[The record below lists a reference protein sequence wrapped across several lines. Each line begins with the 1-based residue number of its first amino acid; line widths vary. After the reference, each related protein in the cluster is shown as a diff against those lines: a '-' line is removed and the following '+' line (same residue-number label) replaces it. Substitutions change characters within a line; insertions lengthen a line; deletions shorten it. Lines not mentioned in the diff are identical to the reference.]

1 MSKYV
6 GMTAELSGVAAVSR
20 GRRFYVAL
28 IFLAVGLPLL
38 ATTVLY
44 AVFSSRMTADAYIIA
59 EKRANRVA
67 GEIGLWF
74 AVEARGVEL
83 AAAQIALM
91 GKTPEAGN
99 MLTLLRGV
107 HSASPAL
114 RSVYYGTVD
123 NHMINSSGWVPP
135 PGWDLRQR
143 PWYLKAQAAPARG
156 LVFTDPFLN
165 ASGDAMIV
173 TVAKPVYSAEGN
185 LLGVVGAD
193 IELGT
198 IARFLVDTPI
208 TAGSASLLYNG
219 GALITGARD
228 TLDAP
233 LLAEVERHLPFAG
246 AGQMYMGTGML
257 RDRMLYVPVPRVGW
271 HLVAYVPWEDFFPHA
286 RTLWLYVGLIGVS
299 AAGLMI
305 GLASF
310 YYGQVSAPLLA
321 LEQTINSLHIREDCF
336 DRIPPAARPGR
347 FAALV
352 SSINDLLDRA
362 QSYYLEVHTAKV
374 EMEAMN
380 TRLEIAVTEER
391 ESREELE
398 IRQGYWRALFEN
410 AKDAIVVVDM
420 SCAITAAN
428 DAFLRLF
435 EWDSKEVLGRNIDT
449 VVACHRLEEAES
461 LSRQLAVGMADF
473 ATTRLTRFGQEIEV
487 EISIVPIRALNQVE
501 GAYAIYRDVR
511 ARRTAEREMQRL
523 SQYDQLTGVHNR
535 AYFDLTLRE
544 LEQRGAAP
552 ISVLLGD
559 TNGLK
564 LINDAFGHALGDEML
579 RLSADALRSCAR
591 PGDILARVGG
601 DEFAMILPQTTEEE
615 AEALVACIEAECRA
629 RSEGLRQLSI
639 AFGVSCKST
648 ATENLSQLFILAEDR
663 MYRRKL
669 REGKSVRGSLIT
681 SLMQALEEKTRDTT
695 AHSDRM
701 GDLARDLAKR
711 MGIFGSDLD
720 DIHLLATLH
729 DIGKIGV
736 PDHILNKPSQ
746 LSPEEWE
753 IMKKHSEI
761 GYRIAG
767 ATVELAHLA
776 EGILHHHERWDGTGY
791 PYALVEEDIPMH
803 ARIIAVVDAYDAM
816 TNRRSYRGALTHED
830 ALACI
835 RAGIGRQFSPPVAEA
850 FLAMMAELS

>member
-1 MSKYV
+1 M
-6 GMTAELSGVAAVSR
+6 AAVSR

-28 IFLAVGLPLL
+28 IVLAIGLPLL
-38 ATTVLY
+38 ATTVMY
-44 AVFSSRMTADAYIIA
+44 AVFSSRVTEDAYTIA
-59 EKRANRVA
+59 QKRVNRVA
-67 GEIGLWF
+67 REVGQWLD
-74 AVEARGVEL
+74 VQARGVEL

-91 GKTPEAGN
+91 DEGTSEAEL
-99 MLTLLRGV
+99 LTLLRGV
-107 HSASPAL
+107 LSASPAL
-114 RSVYYGTVD
+114 RSVYYGTAD
-123 NHMINSSGWVPP
+123 NRMLNASGWVAP
-135 PGWDLRQR
+135 PGWDLRLR
-143 PWYLKAQAAPARG
+143 PWYIKATGTRG

-173 TVAKPVYSAEGN
+173 TVAQAVHSAEGS

-193 IELGT
+193 IELST

-208 TAGSASLLYNG
+208 TRHSASLLYNG
-219 GALITGARD
+219 GNLITSARD
-228 TLDAP
+228 TLDDS
-233 LLAEVERHLPFAG
+233 LLAVVERNLPFTG
-246 AGQMYMGTGML
+246 SGQEYVGTGWL

-286 RTLWLYVGLIGVS
+286 RTLWMYVALIGVS
-299 AAGLMI
+299 GVGLML

-321 LEQTINSLHIREDCF
+321 LERTINSLHIKEDCF
-336 DRIPPAARPGR
+336 DRIPPVNRPGR

-352 SSINDLLDRA
+352 NSINDLLDRA

-380 TRLEIAVTEER
+380 ARLEVAVTEER
-391 ESREELE
+391 ESRNELE

-410 AKDAIVVVDM
+410 AQDAIALVDL
-420 SCAITAAN
+420 SCTIIAAN
-428 DAFLRLF
+428 AAFLRLF
-435 EWDSKEVLGRNIDT
+435 EWKGEDVIGRDIDLL
-449 VVACHRLEEAES
+449 VASHRLDEARF
-461 LSRQLAVGMADF
+461 LSSQTTVGIANF
-473 ATTRLTRFGQEIEV
+473 LTARLTSSGQEIDV
-487 EISIVPIRALNQVE
+487 EISIVPIRALGHVE

-511 ARRTAEREMQRL
+511 SRRAAEREMQKL
-523 SQYDQLTGVHNR
+523 SQYDQLTGVYNR
-535 AYFDLTLRE
+535 AYFDNSLRN
-544 LEQRGAAP
+544 LEQSGAVP
-552 ISVLLGD
+552 ISLLLGD

-564 LINDAFGHALGDEML
+564 LVNDAFGHALGDEVL
-579 RLSADALRSCAR
+579 RLSADALRACAR
-591 PGDILARVGG
+591 PGDIVARVGG
-601 DEFAMILPQTTEEE
+601 DEFAMILPNTTEAE
-615 AEALVACIEAECRA
+615 AEALALCVEAECRE
-629 RSEGLRQLSI
+629 RSEGLRQLSL
-639 AFGVSCKST
+639 AFGVSCKT
-648 ATENLSQLFILAEDR
+648 AVTDNLFGLFVQAEDR

-701 GDLARDLAKR
+701 GDLARDLAR
-711 MGIFGSDLD
+711 RLGASGSDLD
-720 DIHLLATLH
+720 DIYMLATLH

-761 GYRIAG
+761 GYRIAS

-791 PYALVEEDIPMH
+791 PYALAGEDIPWP
-803 ARIIAVVDAYDAM
+803 AQIISVVDAYDAM
-816 TNRRSYRGALTHED
+816 TNPRAYRGALTHTD
-830 ALACI
+830 ALLCI
-835 RAGIGRQFSPPVAEA
+835 RAGSGKQFAPHVAEA
-850 FLAMMAELS
+850 FLAMMAELN